1 LNASGIRNHKNGKS
15 NKYRKKA
22 AKHKVKKT
30 VENATDEPFGIEDDK
45 KLKKPGKMKN
55 GKLR

>member
-1 LNASGIRNHKNGKS
+1 MGI
-15 NKYRKKA
+15 
-22 AKHKVKKT
+22 AKRAVKRTVKKN
-30 VENATDEPFGIEDDK
+30 VNDATDELLGIEDDK